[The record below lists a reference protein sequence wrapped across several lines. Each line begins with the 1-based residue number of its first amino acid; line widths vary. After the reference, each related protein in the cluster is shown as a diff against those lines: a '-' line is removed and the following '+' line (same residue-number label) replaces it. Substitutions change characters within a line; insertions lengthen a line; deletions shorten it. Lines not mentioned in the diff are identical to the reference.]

1 VELLVDATTPG
12 GKAVGIAFEDNI
24 QDVLSAFGLPRASEW
39 RLLPKSA
46 AKRDELV
53 KVSFADHRPVLIR
66 FHDPGYYRP
75 GAIDCQTLFRSRLHA
90 GGVPVPALYRHRA
103 GRFLMDLTWRR
114 EIWTVTVEEW
124 IDGEPPHFVT
134 PSLVSILGRT
144 LGKMHVLVGG
154 YGPLFGHG
162 TDLSLFGHRDE
173 YHANAGRLRKA
184 LEGLGLEMPPSLEDA
199 YKVARGRLAGLWDDL
214 PAGPVHGDLAE
225 HNLLLDETENVKAV
239 LDFNLAGDE
248 VFINEVVHTCLR
260 LPSFGDESH
269 DRAYTTRFLRA
280 YEEVR
285 PLSVKE
291 RLAAPY
297 LVTVI
302 RPFRLREVR
311 RIEEAARHGD
321 VGTILRHLNRLTQLA
336 DPYRAGFGA

>member
-1 VELLVDATTPG
+1 M
-12 GKAVGIAFEDNI
+12 GIAFEDNI
-24 QDVLSAFGLPRASEW
+24 LYVLSAFGLPQAREW

-46 AKRDELV
+46 VKRDELV
-53 KVSFADHRPVLIR
+53 RVSFDGHRPVLIR
-66 FHDPGYYRP
+66 FHDPGYYHP

-90 GGVPVPALYRHRA
+90 GGVPVPALYRDRA
-103 GRFLMDLTWRR
+103 GRLLMDLVSRGET
-114 EIWTVTVEEW
+114 WTVTVEEW
-124 IDGEPPHFVT
+124 IDGEPPHSVS
-134 PSLVSILGRT
+134 PSLVSILGST
-144 LGKMHVLVGG
+144 LAKMHILGG
-154 YGPLFGHG
+154 SYGPLFGHG
-162 TDLSLFGHRDE
+162 TDLSLFGERDE
-173 YHANAGRLRKA
+173 YAENAGRLGEA
-184 LEGLGLEMPPSLEDA
+184 LEASGTEMPPALKHA
-199 YKVARGRLAGLWDDL
+199 YDLARERLAELWEDL

-269 DRAYTTRFLRA
+269 DRSYAARFLRA

-285 PLSVKE
+285 PLSVTE

-297 LVTVI
+297 LVTII

-311 RIEEAARHGD
+311 PIEEAARHGD
-321 VGTILRHLNRLTQLA
+321 MGVVRRRLGRLTQLA